1 MMGGTP
7 QPLVELLVE
16 GVDLELVDVTVEPPS
31 VPKAL
36 AWCWGHL
43 DRSVPDPSRVQ
54 LVVTGYMAGSV
65 ERWSPDKD
73 ATGIHTVEHGAGLSA
88 GKTIRLPGG
97 RAVVLL
103 HAHYFRNDRDRD
115 QTEVNEL
122 LARRVLVHETQHVTM
137 HQNRQVYEPDATASF
152 RDLNLVGGAAA
163 IIEEYRAEIRVG
175 EEFRRGEPVW
185 EPATII
191 ADLQT
196 NLDTAVATYQGHHS
210 VDRLV
215 FEVTSCVLIGWRGL
229 AYAAARNVVV
239 PDGGFLSE
247 VGTDPVWLR
256 GFDEPW
262 QAFTAVLER
271 IEPADAVMSRQE
283 LDHAAAEFARILG
296 LSMTGL
302 GFRWQGDRFAIEPWF
317 VESSTYAATRAD
329 AVTAMQRLRMR
340 WARRPAL
347 GGRITS

>member
-1 MMGGTP
+1 MTEGTP
-7 QPLVELLVE
+7 QPLVELLIE
-16 GVDLELVDVTVEPPS
+16 GVDLELLHVTLEPPS
-31 VPKAL
+31 VPNTL

-43 DRSVPDPSRVQ
+43 DRSVPDPARVQ

-73 ATGIHTVEHGAGLSA
+73 AEGIHAVEHGAGLSA
-88 GKTIRLPGG
+88 GKTIRLPDG

-103 HAHYFRNDRDRD
+103 HAHYFRNDLDSD
-115 QTEVNEL
+115 QSEVNEL
-122 LARRVLVHETQHVTM
+122 IARRVLVHEAQHVVM
-137 HQNRQVYEPDATASF
+137 HQNGQVYQPDATASF

-163 IIEEYRAEIRVG
+163 IIEEYRAEIGVG

-191 ADLQT
+191 ADLQA
-196 NLDTAVATYQGHHS
+196 NLDTAVATYQGHRS

-229 AYAAARNVVV
+229 AYAAARDAVV
-239 PDGGFLSE
+239 PESGFLSE
-247 VGTDPVWLR
+247 VHTDPVWGR
-256 GFDEPW
+256 GFEKSWP
-262 QAFTAVLER
+262 AFTAVLGR
-271 IEPADAVMSRQE
+271 IQTADAVMSRQALE
-283 LDHAAAEFARILG
+283 DVAAEFARILG

-302 GFRWQGDRFAIEPWF
+302 GFRWQGDSFAIEPWF
-317 VESSTYAATRAD
+317 VESSTYADARAD
-329 AVTAMQRLRMR
+329 ALTAMQRMRMK